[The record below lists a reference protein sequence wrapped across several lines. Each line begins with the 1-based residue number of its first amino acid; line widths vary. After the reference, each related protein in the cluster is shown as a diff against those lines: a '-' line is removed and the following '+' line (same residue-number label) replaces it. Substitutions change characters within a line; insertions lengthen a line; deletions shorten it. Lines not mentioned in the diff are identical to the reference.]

1 MYDSP
6 LDPAPFP
13 VASPSPSMVM
23 TESVQADSER
33 KDLQGV
39 GWLDGGCWGCVVCFS
54 LAETVQ
60 QDKHGKRV

>member
-13 VASPSPSMVM
+13 VATPSPVVM
-23 TESVQADSER
+23 MESEADSER

-39 GWLDGGCWGCVVCFS
+39 GWLDG
-54 LAETVQ
+54 
-60 QDKHGKRV
+60 